1 MIQTDAGVLVAVRYH
16 LSTFESMK
24 VKIEQVTSSHI
35 HRYSNVAPRDVGLWV
50 YIIDGRAYGF
60 SITEQG
66 AIEKAELAVGSVDCQ
81 DATL

>member
-1 MIQTDAGVLVAVRYH
+1 MSI
-16 LSTFESMK
+16 
-24 VKIEQVTSSHI
+24 KIEQVTASHVN
-35 HRYSNVAPRDVGLWV
+35 RYSTVSPRDVGLWV

-66 AIEKAELAVGSVDCQ
+66 AIEKAELAVGSINCQ